1 MCPLDTAKGRIL
13 VVDDDPALCSLIASI
28 LEAAGYQPLVCG
40 NPFEAIK
47 MSQQKVVDLAFV
59 DINLPEIDGLKLAT
73 ILKEHHPACEVVIM
87 TGYGTF
93 DNALQ
98 AIKVGVHDY
107 LTKPFPTAQITFC
120 LSRFQERR
128 RYKERTRMAEQHYFD
143 LVQNLPLVIFVL
155 RKDFQLEFI
164 NQSCHE
170 MFGFT
175 PQEAVDHLG
184 WLLDRVHPRD
194 RERLSH
200 LFRMAFVSGIQ
211 PLSIESR
218 FIHKKGHVLHGLV
231 KSVPS
236 SERDPD
242 RLEGLIVN
250 ITDRVLNEKA
260 LVQKEKLKTLGAISA
275 ELAHEIRNPLT
286 SIGGF
291 ARRMQKNHPNSLE
304 AGIIVTEC
312 CRLERLVNKI
322 RDYVSPVDV
331 RYREYSVNDLV
342 VRCLDLLSLEM
353 EKKQLKYHL
362 SEKPGLKEVMVDSD
376 ILLQV
381 FINLVRNAVE
391 AMQKGDCLD
400 ISTYES
406 ADDIHIEFRNP
417 SRETKT
423 INQEKLFLPFDEG
436 GRSIGLPLCY
446 RLVKSMGGVLSFAQ
460 EKGSVMFTVSLP
472 KHQLAPDLPPNSKGD
487 VAETDGLLS

>member
-1 MCPLDTAKGRIL
+1 MCPLDATKGKIL
-13 VVDDDPALCSLIASI
+13 VVDDDPTLCSVIASI
-28 LEAAGYQPLVCG
+28 LEEEGYQPIVCG
-40 NPFEAIK
+40 SPFEAL
-47 MSQQKVVDLAFV
+47 SRTQQETVDLAFV
-59 DINLPEIDGLKLAT
+59 DINLPEIDGIKLAAL
-73 ILKEHHPACEVVIM
+73 LKEHDPLVEVIIM

-107 LTKPFPTAQITFC
+107 LTKPFSLAQITFC

-128 RYKERTRMAEQHYFD
+128 AYKERTRRAEQHYFD

-155 RKDFQLEFI
+155 RKDLQLAFV
-164 NQSCHE
+164 NQSCYE

-175 PQEAVDHLG
+175 AQEAMDHSG
-184 WLLDRVHPRD
+184 WLLDRVHPQDRD
-194 RERLSH
+194 RLSH
-200 LFRMAFVSGIQ
+200 LIRIAFAGGKQ

-218 FIHKKGHVLHGLV
+218 FVHKRGHVVHGLV

-236 SERDPD
+236 FERDPD
-242 RLEGLIVN
+242 KVEGLIVN
-250 ITDRVLNEKA
+250 ITDRVLSEKA

-291 ARRMQKNHPNSLE
+291 ARRMQKNHPHSLE
-304 AGIIVTEC
+304 AGIILSEC

-322 RDYVSPVDV
+322 RNYVSPVDLH
-331 RYREYSVNDLV
+331 YQEYSVNDLV
-342 VRCLDLLSLEM
+342 LQCLDLLSLEM
-353 EKKQLKYHL
+353 EQKQLKYHL
-362 SEKPGLKEVMVDSD
+362 SQKPGLQEVLVDSD

-381 FINLVRNAVE
+381 FINLVKNALG
-391 AMQKGDCLD
+391 AMEKGDCLEVR
-400 ISTYES
+400 IFESTQN
-406 ADDIHIEFRNP
+406 IHIEFTNP

-423 INQEKLFLPFDEG
+423 INPENLFLPFEEG

-446 RLVKSMGGVLSFAQ
+446 RLVKSMGGVLSFTQ
-460 EKGSVMFTVSLP
+460 EKDRVTFTVSLP
-472 KHQLAPDLPPNSKGD
+472 KHQLSPELSSSREDGAEWGGLP
-487 VAETDGLLS
+487 L

>member
-1 MCPLDTAKGRIL
+1 MCPSDATKGRIL
-13 VVDDDPALCSLIASI
+13 VVDDDDTLCSLIASF
-28 LEAAGYQPLVCG
+28 LEVEGYQPLVCG
-40 NPFEAIK
+40 NPFEAIEI
-47 MSQQKVVDLAFV
+47 SRQEGVDLAFV
-59 DINLPEIDGLKLAT
+59 DINLPEIDGLKLAA
-73 ILKEHHPACEVVIM
+73 ILKEQDPACEVIIM

-93 DNALQ
+93 NNALQ

-107 LTKPFPTAQITFC
+107 LTKPFSTAQITFC
-120 LSRFQERR
+120 LSRLQERR
-128 RYKERTRMAEQHYFD
+128 VYRERTRRAEQHYFD

-155 RKDFQLEFI
+155 RKDLQLDFV

-175 PQEAVDHLG
+175 PEEAMDHSG
-184 WLLDRVHPRD
+184 WLLDRVHPQD

-200 LFRMAFVSGIQ
+200 LFRIAFASGKQ
-211 PLSIESR
+211 SLSIESR
-218 FIHKKGHVLHGLV
+218 FVHKRGHVIHGLV

-236 SERDPD
+236 FERDPD

-291 ARRMQKNHPNSLE
+291 ARRIQKNHPHSPE
-304 AGIIVTEC
+304 AGIIVNEC

-322 RDYVSPVDV
+322 RSYVSPVDLH
-331 RYREYSVNDLV
+331 YQEYSVSDLV
-342 VRCLDLLSLEM
+342 ERCLDLLSLEM
-353 EKKQLKYHL
+353 EKKQLKYQL
-362 SEKPGLKEVMVDSD
+362 SQKPGLQDVLVDSD

-381 FINLVRNAVE
+381 FINLVKNAVG
-391 AMQKGDCLD
+391 AMEKGDCLRID
-400 ISTYES
+400 IFES
-406 ADDIHIEFRNP
+406 AQNIHIEFMNP
-417 SRETKT
+417 SRETSA
-423 INQEKLFLPFDEG
+423 INQENLFLPFEEG

-460 EKGSVMFTVSLP
+460 EKDSVTFTVSLP
-472 KHQLAPDLPPNSKGD
+472 KHQLPPGLASNREDVGEWEGLPI
-487 VAETDGLLS
+487 